1 MVIVVI
7 MVIAII
13 ITIVIIDVIV
23 IIVLVVVVTVIVA
36 RQELSSMWRLNH
48 RLCCC
53 LCNHYHHHHSH
64 HHRWK
69 DCLHPD
75 CQEGNGKK
83 HQGTKDSRTGCIVA
97 IYSWNKC
104 FCLWDLSRLFFQFRA
119 FFRNFG
125 YFGVFFQNV
134 FIFPNFKP
142 NLGEELFLVVTCI
155 SPNIM
160 ECFSEFSRVF
170 SEFSIQN

>member
-1 MVIVVI
+1 
-7 MVIAII
+7 
-13 ITIVIIDVIV
+13 
-23 IIVLVVVVTVIVA
+23 
-36 RQELSSMWRLNH
+36 MWRLNH

-53 LCNHYHHHHSH
+53 LCNHYHCHHHHSH

-83 HQGTKDSRTGCIVA
+83 HQGTKDSRTGSIVA
-97 IYSWNKC
+97 IYSRNKVLLPLG
-104 FCLWDLSRLFFQFRA
+104 FFKTFFFQFRA
-119 FFRNFG
+119 FFRSFG
-125 YFGVFFQNV
+125 YFTEFFGVFFQNV
-134 FIFPNFKP
+134 LIFPNLKP
-142 NLGEELFLVVTCI
+142 NLGEDLFLVVTCI
-155 SPNIM
+155 SPNSM